1 MIIDFNL
8 FQSNVAFRYP
18 LEALEHLIFALGIEM
33 ELSVLFYQLLL
44 HRLKHLNLIFLNV
57 QLAFIE
63 RVNVQMF

>member
-33 ELSVLFYQLLL
+33 EHWTQ
-44 HRLKHLNLIFLNV
+44 IG
-57 QLAFIE
+57 
-63 RVNVQMF
+63 